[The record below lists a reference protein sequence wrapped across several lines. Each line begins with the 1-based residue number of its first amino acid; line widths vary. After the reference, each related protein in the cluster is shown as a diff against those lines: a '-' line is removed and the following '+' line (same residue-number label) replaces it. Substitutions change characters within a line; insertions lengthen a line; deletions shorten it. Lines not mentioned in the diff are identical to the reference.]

1 MSSSTNG
8 WILHKPRGRLAEGE
22 RRAIR
27 SETGR
32 AGERVRK
39 AGRDQQT
46 TRGFSYDLPLAT
58 MSADP
63 LEEADLFILRSGEPE
78 IGEGDGDLN

>member
-1 MSSSTNG
+1 MVESC
-8 WILHKPRGRLAEGE
+8 IKPRGRSAECE
-22 RRAIR
+22 RRVIR

-32 AGERVRK
+32 ASERVRQ
-39 AGRDQQT
+39 ARRGSADDEELETRD
-46 TRGFSYDLPLAT
+46 GYDLPLAAV
-58 MSADP
+58 SVGP

>member
-1 MSSSTNG
+1 MVECC
-8 WILHKPRGRLAEGE
+8 IKPRGRSAECE
-22 RRAIR
+22 RRLIR

-32 AGERVRK
+32 PCERVCQTCHGS
-39 AGRDQQT
+39 ADDEQSRDMS
-46 TRGFSYDLPLAT
+46 GYDLPLAAV
-58 MSADP
+58 SVGP

>member
-1 MSSSTNG
+1 MVECC
-8 WILHKPRGRLAEGE
+8 IKPRGRSAECE
-22 RRAIR
+22 RRLIR

-32 AGERVRK
+32 AGERVCQTRHGSADDK
-39 AGRDQQT
+39 ESRDMS
-46 TRGFSYDLPLAT
+46 GYDLPLAAV
-58 MSADP
+58 SVGP